1 MGKIILLDNALA
13 NMIAAGEVIERPSSV
28 VKELVENSLDAQ
40 ARRIDIRVYEGGR
53 TKIIVTDDGEGMD
66 RDDAVLAL
74 KRHATSKIKT
84 EFDLFRIKTLGFRGE
99 ALPSIT
105 AVSQV
110 ELITATGCGA
120 GTRIHAHEDHLEV
133 EDAPGKRGTSMTV
146 SELFYNT
153 PARLKHLKNDYVEN
167 ASTIEIVSRL
177 ALAHPDVAFSLS
189 IDDREQLAT
198 TGLGKQLETIMRI
211 YGHEAAK
218 YMMPVAY
225 ACPDFSLSGYLGQP
239 SIAKSN
245 RYYIITLLNGRS
257 VYMPKIQTS
266 IIEAYRDFL
275 PPVRFPFVI
284 LNFTI
289 DPALVDV
296 NVHPSKREIRF
307 TKEEAL
313 KEALLQVIPAAL
325 REKPLMGTP
334 IIKTPKDEKPLDLVL
349 PDQVLSLLEEDEP
362 QTKIDHEAPGT
373 PVARKKI
380 PQLRAIGQLHET
392 YLVTADEEGGFVLI
406 DQHAAAERINY
417 ERFQALA
424 LTDNYK
430 TTPLVPL
437 VITIK
442 PSEEALFTPEKRMVL
457 EQTGVILEPFGIHTY
472 KVTEIPLWAREDDE
486 RSYVEQLLDQILH
499 GRTTDPLA
507 IRDEA
512 IASKSCKRSL
522 KANQSL
528 TLAEM
533 QRLIADLWKTS
544 NPYACPHGRP
554 TMIAFSKYDL
564 EKMFN
569 RTGF

>member
-13 NMIAAGEVIERPSSV
+13 NMIAAGEVIERPSSI
-28 VKELVENSLDAQ
+28 VKELVENSLDAK
-40 ARRIDIRVYEGGR
+40 AHRIDIAVYDGGR
-53 TKIIVTDDGEGMD
+53 TKIVVTDDGEGMD
-66 RDDAVLAL
+66 RDDAVMAL
-74 KRHATSKIKT
+74 KRHATSKIQT

-105 AVSQV
+105 AVSHID
-110 ELITATGCGA
+110 LLTATGVGP
-120 GTRIHAHEDHLEV
+120 GTKIHAHEDLIEV
-133 EDAPGKRGTSMTV
+133 SDASGKRGTSITV

-153 PARLKHLKNDYVEN
+153 PARLKHLKSDFIEN
-167 ASTIEIVSRL
+167 ANTIEIVSRL
-177 ALAHPDVAFSLS
+177 ALAHPDVAFVLS
-189 IDDREQLAT
+189 IDDREQFST
-198 TGLGKQLETIMRI
+198 SGLGQQLESIMRI

-218 YMMPVAY
+218 YMVPISF
-225 ACPDFSLSGYLGQP
+225 ACPDFSLSGYVGQP
-239 SIAKSN
+239 MIAKSN

-257 VYMPKIQTS
+257 VYMPKIQTA

-275 PPVRFPFVI
+275 PPVRFPFVV

-313 KEALLQVIPAAL
+313 KDALLQVIPEAL
-325 REKPLMGTP
+325 REKPLMARP
-334 IIKTPKDEKPLDLVL
+334 LDKSKPLPTVL
-349 PDQVLSLLEEDEP
+349 PDDVLSLLEDDQP
-362 QTKIDHEAPGT
+362 QKDLVKSSMDKPMETK
-373 PVARKKI
+373 KK
-380 PQLRAIGQLHET
+380 PHLHLIGQIHDT
-392 YLVTADEEGGFVLI
+392 YLVASEAQGGFVLI

-417 ERFQALA
+417 DRFRALA
-424 LTDNYK
+424 LTDEYK
-430 TTPLVPL
+430 TTPLVPI

-442 PSEEALFTPEKRMVL
+442 PSEEMLFTDEKKRLL
-457 EQTGVILEPFGIHTY
+457 EDTGVILEPFGIHTY
-472 KVTEIPLWAREDDE
+472 KVTEIPLWAREQDE
-486 RSYVEQLLDQILH
+486 QSYVEQLLDQILH
-499 GRTTDPLA
+499 GTQTDPLL

-528 TLAEM
+528 SVGEM
-533 QRLIADLWKTS
+533 RRLIDDLLATS

-554 TMIAFSKYDL
+554 TMISFSKYEL

>member
-40 ARRIDIRVYEGGR
+40 SRRIDIAVYDGGR
-53 TKIIVTDDGEGMD
+53 AKIVVTDDGEGMD
-66 RDDAVLAL
+66 RDDAVMAL

-99 ALPSIT
+99 ALPSI
-105 AVSQV
+105 ASVSQ
-110 ELITATGCGA
+110 LDLTTATGRGS
-120 GTRIHAHEDHLEV
+120 GTRIHAHEDGLEV
-133 EDAPGKRGTSMTV
+133 EDASSKRGTSIAV

-153 PARLKHLKNDYVEN
+153 PARLKHLKSDYIEN
-167 ASTIEIVSRL
+167 AATNEIVSRL
-177 ALAHPDVAFSLS
+177 ALGHPHVAMSLS
-189 IDDREQLAT
+189 IDDREQFVT
-198 TGLGKQLETIMRI
+198 SGLGKQLEAIMRI
-211 YGHEAAK
+211 YGPEAAK
-218 YMMPVAY
+218 HMVSVRY
-225 ACPDFSLSGYLGQP
+225 ACPDFSLSGYVGQP

-266 IIEAYRDFL
+266 IIEAYKDFL
-275 PPVRFPFVI
+275 PPVRFPFVVM
-284 LNFTI
+284 NFDI

-307 TKEEAL
+307 TKEDAL
-313 KEALLQVIPAAL
+313 KEALLKVIPEAL
-325 REKPLMGTP
+325 RETPLMGQPLTHA
-334 IIKTPKDEKPLDLVL
+334 IKTDQTRDVVL
-349 PDQVLSLLEEDEP
+349 PDEVMSLLETDEP
-362 QTKIDHEAPGT
+362 ITKSDINVTDKPIAT
-373 PVARKKI
+373 KKI
-380 PQLRAIGQLHET
+380 PNLRVIGQLHNT
-392 YLVTADEEGGFVLI
+392 YLVTADSEGGFVLI

-424 LTDNYK
+424 LTDAYK

-437 VITIK
+437 VITFK
-442 PSEEALFTPEKRMVL
+442 PSEETLFTSEKKRLL
-457 EQTGVILEPFGIHTY
+457 EQTGVVLEPFGIHTY
-472 KVTEIPLWAREDDE
+472 KVTEIPLWAREEDE
-486 RSYVEQLLDQILH
+486 RSYVEQLIDQIIH
-499 GRTTDPLA
+499 QHHTDPLA
-507 IRDEA
+507 IRDAA

-522 KANQSL
+522 KANQALSL
-528 TLAEM
+528 EEM
-533 QRLIADLWKTS
+533 QRLLSELLATS